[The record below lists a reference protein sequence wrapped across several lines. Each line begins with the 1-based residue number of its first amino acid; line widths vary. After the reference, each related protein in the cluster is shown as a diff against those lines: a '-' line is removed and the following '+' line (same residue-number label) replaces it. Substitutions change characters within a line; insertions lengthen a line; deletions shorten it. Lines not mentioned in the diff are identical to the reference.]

1 MINEFASYDE
11 ATIKKLR
18 KKASAIAEKALW
30 KHFIR
35 YYEQAYDIA
44 LRKRLTVN
52 D

>member
-1 MINEFASYDE
+1 MINEYAAYDE
-11 ATIKKLR
+11 DTVKRLR
-18 KKASAIAEKALW
+18 KKAASIAEKALW

-44 LRKRLTVN
+44 LRKH